1 MLDIIGKLVKMTI
14 KQRKRERFAHTR
26 KAKAVKKYIGQFKT
40 YLVSIGHHRR
50 YICGS
55 LYNLDC

>member
-14 KQRKRERFAHTR
+14 KQRKRETFAHIR

-50 YICGS
+50 
-55 LYNLDC
+55 